1 MTDRFWSDR
10 ELDELRRRPKRV
22 CNPQAQWSKKRGQY
36 RQRNF
41 DLCSEGGKEEKFL
54 LYLRES
60 LNDEK
65 DFSCGL
71 SLIQSGV
78 RNLSLIRYNGSNHPH
93 QEIHYQCHIHLATEE
108 AQKLGRKVDSFAKQ
122 TDRYSDLMQAINCLI
137 KDCNVIGFPSQYS
150 LKGI

>member
-1 MTDRFWSDR
+1 MTMRYLSTRGGAAERDF
-10 ELDELRRRPKRV
+10 

-36 RQRNF
+36 RQR

-78 RNLSLIRYNGSNHPH
+78 RNPGSNHPH
-93 QEIHYQCHIHLATEE
+93 QEIHYQC
-108 AQKLGRKVDSFAKQ
+108 
-122 TDRYSDLMQAINCLI
+122 YSP
-137 KDCNVIGFPSQYS
+137 GH
-150 LKGI
+150 